1 MIVTAYIN
9 VFSIYILYVTVY
21 IHTRTINTK
30 RNKNNNCLGDN
41 LEHVPLIT
49 QSHQNYHHHQP
60 TIIQTSVNATLTAIP
75 NKAVN
80 LNNNNLSD
88 QHTLTPLPVF
98 TSNTPAQTMRSRLNQ
113 YQVTSNNYHTITNS
127 MIVIDTNGTA
137 STKKVSKQT
146 KKKKKD
152 MAAI

>member
-1 MIVTAYIN
+1 MINY
-9 VFSIYILYVTVY
+9 
-21 IHTRTINTK
+21 RTKQNITTY
-30 RNKNNNCLGDN
+30 LGDN

-60 TIIQTSVNATLTAIP
+60 TIIQTSVNATSTAVP
-75 NKAVN
+75 NKAIN
-80 LNNNNLSD
+80 LNNNNVSNQ

-113 YQVTSNNYHTITNS
+113 YQVTTNNYQNS

-137 STKKVSKQT
+137 CTKKVSKQS

-152 MAAI
+152 IVEI